1 MYLTKNNYYDD
12 IQKIMTEK
20 QEKAAVY
27 IYNEEEIVQL
37 LSDFFY
43 EGMTFEDFKTKAQR
57 GMVTGISP
65 NASPSMWLRGILIN
79 KGFKL

>member
-1 MYLTKNNYYDD
+1 MSK
-12 IQKIMTEK
+12 TE
-20 QEKAAVY
+20 EKVY

-57 GMVTGISP
+57 GIPTGIPS
-65 NASPSMWLRGILIN
+65 NASPSMWLRSKLIN
-79 KGFKL
+79 KGFKLS

>member
-1 MYLTKNNYYDD
+1 MKV
-12 IQKIMTEK
+12 EK
-20 QEKAAVY
+20 FETQEKKVY

-57 GMVTGISP
+57 GVVTEIP
-65 NASPSMWLRGILIN
+65 ANASPSMWLRSKLIN
-79 KGFKL
+79 KGFKP

>member
-1 MYLTKNNYYDD
+1 MNEENK
-12 IQKIMTEK
+12 E
-20 QEKAAVY
+20 VY

-57 GMVTGISP
+57 GMVTGIP
-65 NASPSMWLRGILIN
+65 ANASPSMWLRSILID
-79 KGFKL
+79 KGFIKV

>member
-1 MYLTKNNYYDD
+1 MNK
-12 IQKIMTEK
+12 TE
-20 QEKAAVY
+20 EKVY

-57 GMVTGISP
+57 GSALHSAYGSIPTGIPS
-65 NASPSMWLRGILIN
+65 NASPSMWLRSKLIN
-79 KGFKL
+79 KGFNL